1 MFSFTSSAFLLLAA
15 LTVQSTTAE
24 YLRESAQ
31 RLRHFDNQDPS
42 TFQLSVQNPE
52 AAKLFGA
59 IAADPNAIDPDQVAQ
74 TGQDIKEHT
83 AADEEAFQG
92 LLDSILNIGERSMPS
107 TEAPSITPSTIPTLA
122 PTTRAPSIT
131 GYPTE
136 MPSASPS
143 SEPTPTPSA
152 HPSASPTIST
162 PPSVNEQT
170 PAPTDRPTSSPTA
183 SPTTRPSLRPTT
195 APTTLSPTERP
206 SVNPTVSVQ
215 PSVAPSSS
223 PTSTPT
229 SGSPSFAP
237 TTANCRISSQQRV
250 TELLALLDS
259 VANSTDIRNP
269 NLPQG
274 QATEWFLNQDGAEIC
289 PDDPKVLQRW
299 ILAVIYFS
307 TQGDGWL
314 QCSANP
320 SATDNC
326 GAEEPFVA
334 ATRFLS
340 SVNECEWAGISCI
353 DDCITEIEFEENA
366 LNGTIPTEIGK
377 STISP
382 TPHMCIQ

>member
-1 MFSFTSSAFLLLAA
+1 
-15 LTVQSTTAE
+15 
-24 YLRESAQ
+24 
-31 RLRHFDNQDPS
+31 
-42 TFQLSVQNPE
+42 
-52 AAKLFGA
+52 
-59 IAADPNAIDPDQVAQ
+59 
-74 TGQDIKEHT
+74 
-83 AADEEAFQG
+83 
-92 LLDSILNIGERSMPS
+92 
-107 TEAPSITPSTIPTLA
+107 
-122 PTTRAPSIT
+122 
-131 GYPTE
+131 
-136 MPSASPS
+136 
-143 SEPTPTPSA
+143 
-152 HPSASPTIST
+152 
-162 PPSVNEQT
+162 
-170 PAPTDRPTSSPTA
+170 
-183 SPTTRPSLRPTT
+183 
-195 APTTLSPTERP
+195 
-206 SVNPTVSVQ
+206 
-215 PSVAPSSS
+215 
-223 PTSTPT
+223 
-229 SGSPSFAP
+229 
-237 TTANCRISSQQRV
+237 
-250 TELLALLDS
+250 

-366 LNGTIPTEIGK
+366 LNGTIPTEIGM

-382 TPHMCIQ
+382 TPPICAFSTVPHPPNARICHCTGLLSDLAIWGMERGNLSSTIPTEIGKSTLSKPNATIQCHMSHPHSNPTQ